1 MSAPTLK
8 HITARRHYI
17 LPFTIGQ
24 LRCLQYI
31 IKYTLPLLIGHL
43 GYSQRIM
50 KSVPKPLEFVE
61 VTQLYLLYLGLY
73 THVS

>member
-1 MSAPTLK
+1 MSAPALK

-17 LPFTIGQ
+17 LPFTIGP
-24 LRCLQYI
+24 LECLQYI
-31 IKYTLPLLIGHL
+31 MECTLPLLIGHL

-61 VTQLYLLYLGLY
+61 VTQLYLLYLGLHA
-73 THVS
+73 HVS